1 MAQQQPKDSGGAE
14 GADVAGGADAT
25 ATHAAR
31 DPGPSAAVAPP
42 RLPLEESRII
52 IRPDG
57 EVVIENLSEAL
68 AEVALSLDPDADL
81 ACELPP
87 REA

>member
-1 MAQQQPKDSGGAE
+1 MAQEEPKGTGGAE
-14 GADVAGGADAT
+14 SEEREGVAADADSDPVR
-25 ATHAAR
+25 AA
-31 DPGPSAAVAPP
+31 APAP
-42 RLPLEESRII
+42 VRVPLEESRIV